1 MLYTK
6 PRMAAVTKSYYA
18 ESINMPVKIDSSN
31 LNSKAGLTKTQ
42 SGSRSSGG
50 AFVANLKDA
59 RVAIFDGN
67 MKELIEV
74 VKARGDQFVKSPDE
88 TLLNSYKESI
98 KMFLKKIKDEFLSLK
113 EEFGTKK
120 DGEQKVYQL
129 VETSEHEVAE
139 LTRETLTESKAMGLL
154 ASLDDIRG
162 LVLDIMG

>member
-1 MLYTK
+1 
-6 PRMAAVTKSYYA
+6 
-18 ESINMPVKIDSSN
+18 MPVKIDSSN
-31 LNSKAGLTKTQ
+31 LNSKAGPAKTGTPVKP
-42 SGSRSSGG
+42 SGTS
-50 AFVANLKDA
+50 FVNNLKDA

-67 MKELIEV
+67 MKDLVEM
-74 VKARGDQFVKSPDE
+74 VKARGDMFLKGPDE
-88 TLLNSYKESI
+88 NLLNSYKESI

-129 VETSEHEVAE
+129 VETSEQEVSQ